1 MKRLA
6 SALVLLAGLHYS
18 MPANAQTQWHH
29 CSRAPVVALTFF
41 TVGEVS
47 LARPDCSL
55 QAQWSQPPLQ
65 LTFAYQHA
73 VPGDA
78 FARSSLAMIQRNID
92 PATFARLEPRLRAFN
107 SVYRD
112 IDAGDAY
119 RLRYL
124 EGDRVELWLNDT
136 LLTREQGKDFAL
148 AYLSIW
154 FGQDPYSEKM
164 KRLLLGSR

>member
-1 MKRLA
+1 MKPVTALLLLLACLHVSTPA
-6 SALVLLAGLHYS
+6 SA
-18 MPANAQTQWHH
+18 QTTWHQ
-29 CSRAPVVALTFF
+29 CSQAPVVALAFF

-47 LARPDCSL
+47 LARPDCAL
-55 QAQWSQPPLQ
+55 QAQWSEPPLQ
-65 LTFAYQHA
+65 LTFAYHHA

-78 FARSSLAMIQRNID
+78 FARSSLEMIRRNID
-92 PATFARLEPRLRAFN
+92 PGTFARLEPRLRAFN

-124 EGDRVELWLNDT
+124 HGDRVELWLNDT
-136 LLTREQGKDFAL
+136 LLTQEQGKDFAL

-154 FGQDPYSEKM
+154 FGQDPYSDKM